1 MATDGSSQANVD
13 TLSRDLALL
22 GVQPGRAVTS
32 SLLKGQWDGI
42 VCRMGVNQRR
52 EHKAAY
58 DRSAEIKLVAF
69 LAVHGSH
76 HVLGCSKNYKFIWV
90 FQMSRLKAIFPCKPY
105 FEYNA
110 NTVT

>member
-1 MATDGSSQANVD
+1 MHNIPGFILQEVMANNGSNQANVD

-22 GVQPGRAVTS
+22 GVQPGRAVTI

-58 DRSAEIKLVAF
+58 DRSKK
-69 LAVHGSH
+69 H
-76 HVLGCSKNYKFIWV
+76 
-90 FQMSRLKAIFPCKPY
+90 LKYCL
-105 FEYNA
+105 
-110 NTVT
+110 

>member
-69 LAVHGSH
+69 FLAVYGSH
-76 HVLGCSKNYKFIWV
+76 HVLGSQKITNLSGFFKC
-90 FQMSRLKAIFPCKPY
+90 PD
-105 FEYNA
+105 
-110 NTVT
+110 